1 MYGRKRVYCKI
12 VRIGQFLMKKYIL
25 VLFFMFFVYNLQ
37 SQVLIALLLGDKLNT
52 GKIEFGL
59 DGGFNYSRIGGL
71 ESNSFSDS
79 FFLGFYF
86 DIKVK
91 DHWLLNTGVL
101 VKSTLGADKLTAA
114 DLSYLE
120 VTIPDNGNGD
130 YTLKMSAFL
139 VPILAKYQFKNHFH
153 VEAGPQVG
161 WIYRSW
167 IEYNYEDDD
176 GNSVRIKEDN
186 KDIINWFDIGVAG
199 GVGYQFL
206 KGLGW
211 TVNVRYY
218 YGLTNVYKGKSG
230 TNNSSIF
237 LKLNVPIGVSD
248 EKKKEI
254 KEMKTHLQE
263 KKAEKKAAK
272 KKKKEE
278 NKNISNHEN

>member
-1 MYGRKRVYCKI
+1 
-12 VRIGQFLMKKYIL
+12 MKKY
-25 VLFFMFFVYNLQ
+25 FFFVFFLFFVYNLQ

-59 DGGFNYSRIGGL
+59 DGGLNYSSIGGL
-71 ESNSFSDS
+71 ESNNFSKS

-91 DHWLLNTGVL
+91 DQWLLNTGVL
-101 VKSTLGADKLTAA
+101 VKSTLGADKLTTA
-114 DLSYLE
+114 DLSYLG

-130 YTLKMSAFL
+130 YTQKMSAFL
-139 VPILAKYQFKNHFH
+139 VPILAKYKFKNHFH

-161 WIYRSW
+161 WIYNSW
-167 IEYNYEDDD
+167 VEYDYEDEL
-176 GNSVRIKEDN
+176 GNSVLIKEDN
-186 KDIINWFDIGVAG
+186 KDIINWFDLGVAG
-199 GVGYQFL
+199 GVGYRFL

-211 TVNVRYY
+211 TVSARYY
-218 YGLTNVYKGKSG
+218 YGFTNVYKDRPG

-237 LKLNVPIGVSD
+237 LKLNIPFGVSE
-248 EKKKEI
+248 EKKNEI

-272 KKKKEE
+272 KKAKEE
-278 NKNISNHEN
+278 NIN